1 MHDNSVRMKRYFL
14 IVALLGALVPAQAQK
29 NAPIVSIG
37 GSGARTRKAAP
48 ADNSLLPKIFAG
60 WQLSGNPEISTD
72 PAVADPT
79 NAGILKEYGFH
90 DFESATY
97 TRLPGRK
104 LAVKAARF
112 KDATGAYGAFT
123 FYKVPEML
131 NVDIG
136 DQGSSA
142 NERVLFYKGNVL
154 VQAVLDQVTGM
165 SAAELREL
173 ADDLPKPQGPAASLP
188 TLPTYLPKQS
198 YVKNSAKY
206 VLGPVGL
213 ASAHSPLSPDVV
225 DFGREPEIVLGDYNS
240 STGTARLMLI
250 LYPTPQIAGER
261 LRALESSQ
269 PAGDANEFLAK
280 RTGPILAVVSG
291 KISAG
296 EAKSLLAS
304 VNYDAQVTWNQ
315 PTSLNKKDNIGN
327 LIINNF
333 LLIAIIFGFAI
344 VLGIAFGGIR
354 ILVKR
359 FFPDRVFDRDIEI
372 IQLNLR

>member
-1 MHDNSVRMKRYFL
+1 MKRLFISFVL
-14 IVALLGALVPAQAQK
+14 WAAVLTLPAPAQKSAPVVTIESGHAAQTGK
-29 NAPIVSIG
+29 P
-37 GSGARTRKAAP
+37 AP

-60 WQLSGNPEISTD
+60 WQMSGSPEISKD
-72 PAVADPT
+72 PATADPT
-79 NAGILKEYGFH
+79 NAAVLKEYGFR
-90 DFESATY
+90 DFASATY
-97 TRLPGRK
+97 VRLGGRK

-112 KDATGAYGAFT
+112 ADATGAYGAFT
-123 FYKVPEML
+123 FYKFPEML
-131 NVDIG
+131 NVEIG

-142 NERVLFYKGNVL
+142 NEHVLFYKGNVL
-154 VQAVLDQVTGM
+154 VQAVLDQITGM

-173 ADDLPKPQGPAASLP
+173 ADDLPRPPGPTASLP

-206 VLGPVGL
+206 ILGPVAL
-213 ASAHSPLSPDVV
+213 ASEHSPLPADMVN
-225 DFGREPEIVLGDYNS
+225 FGLDAEVMLGDYS
-240 STGTARLMLI
+240 SSAGTATLMLI
-250 LYPTPQIAGER
+250 SYPTPQIAAER
-261 LRALESSQ
+261 LRAIESIH
-269 PAGDANEFLAK
+269 PASDAAREFMAK
-280 RTGPILAVVSG
+280 RTGPIVAVVSG
-291 KISAG
+291 RISDG

-344 VLGIAFGGIR
+344 LLGVAFGGVR

-359 FFPDRVFDRDIEI
+359 FFPDRVFDRDMDI
-372 IQLNLR
+372 IQLHLR